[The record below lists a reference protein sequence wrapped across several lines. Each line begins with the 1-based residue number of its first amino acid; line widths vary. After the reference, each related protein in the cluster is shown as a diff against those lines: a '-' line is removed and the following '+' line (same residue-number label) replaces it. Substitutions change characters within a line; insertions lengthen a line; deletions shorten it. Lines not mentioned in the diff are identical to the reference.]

1 MDIKTPFNADTIPIL
16 KEINYGFP
24 SVVGVEWNQSTDTWT
39 RIDAMGNHMSSFS
52 PDFDDLEP
60 WKSIR
65 RVTLSA
71 NGRITGVGDGKGTGL
86 TLDGSTGIVM
96 VQIPKFYIKGMR
108 AAANTYRWWISPV
121 AREGFEVH
129 PAFLQRGGTERDFI
143 YVGAYEAA
151 VGYQSHTSITKLLQS
166 RTGVQP
172 YTGNADAIWA
182 IDFDGGQNVPAIGD
196 ELSTPT
202 ESGFYLVD
210 YTVSGGDWL
219 TSNAAGEL
227 LLRKPGDSTC
237 GWLDNEDITNNTQ
250 VNTLAGG
257 VGLGVDGA
265 PVGETATISV
275 VRTYAGNVGSN
286 WGQLGFW
293 SLAAIRLLF
302 YVEYAGANS
311 QILIGKGI
319 VDKASGTGFAGELTG
334 ADSIDSNL
342 ATNGIGTGIGSDGLT
357 PIAYRGIENLWGN
370 VWKFVDG
377 YNAVDAEYR
386 IIDRDGSGTFADALA
401 GGDYEASLA
410 TPITSDGY
418 QSNICWEDLLKFA
431 LIPNAVAG
439 SSSTYLCDY
448 FYAHNAGE
456 TNILLF
462 GGYWNHGLNAGVA
475 YLHSANVAS
484 FCYRYFGGR
493 LEFIGQG

>member
-60 WKSIR
+60 WKSVR
-65 RVTLSA
+65 RVTLA
-71 NGRITGVGDGKGTGL
+71 TNGGITGVGDGKGTGL
-86 TLDGSTGIVM
+86 TLDGSTGRVM
-96 VQIPKFYIKGMR
+96 VQIPKFYTKGVR
-108 AAANTYRWWISPV
+108 SAANVYRWWISPV

-129 PAFLQRGGTERDFI
+129 PTFLQRGGTERDFI
-143 YVGAYEAA
+143 YVGAYEADI
-151 VGYQSHTSITKLLQS
+151 GYQSHTSTTKLLQS

-172 YTGNADAIWA
+172 YTGNADAIWEVPFTA
-182 IDFDGGQNVPAIGD
+182 GDNEPAIGD
-196 ELSTPT
+196 SLSTLT
-202 ESGFYLVD
+202 EGGFLLVD
-210 YTVSGGDWL
+210 YAVTSGAWATND
-219 TSNAAGEL
+219 AAGKL
-227 LLRKPGDSTC
+227 IIRKPGDATC
-237 GWLDNEDITNNTQ
+237 GWTNTETITNDTQ
-250 VNTLAGG
+250 VNTLGTSG
-257 VGLGVDGA
+257 T

-275 VRTYAGNVGSN
+275 IRTYAGNIGSN

-311 QILIGKGI
+311 QTLIGEGV

-342 ATNGIGTGIGSDGLT
+342 ATNGTGTGTGSDGLT

-370 VWKFVDG
+370 VWTFIDG

-386 IIDRDGSGTFADALA
+386 LIDRDGSGTFADALA

-462 GGYWNHGLNAGVA
+462 GVYWSYGLFAGVA
-475 YLHSANVAS
+475 VLNSSGVAS
-484 FCYRYFGGR
+484 TCHRAFSGR
-493 LEFIGQG
+493 LEFIGQD

>member
-24 SVVGVEWNQSTDTWT
+24 SVVGVEYNQSTDTWT
-39 RIDAMGNHMSSFS
+39 RLDAQGNHMSSFS

-65 RVTLSA
+65 RVTMVSS
-71 NGRITGVGDGKGTGL
+71 GRITGVGDGKGTGL
-86 TLDGSTGIVM
+86 TLDGSTGRVM
-96 VQIPKFYIKGMR
+96 TQIPKFYVRGVR
-108 AAANTYRWWISPV
+108 SAANTYCWWISPI

-143 YVGAYEAA
+143 YIGAYDAGI
-151 VGYQSHTSITKLLQS
+151 GYESHTSTTKLLQS

-172 YTGNADAIWA
+172 YTGNADAVWEVS
-182 IDFDGGQNVPAIGD
+182 FDGGQNEPTIGD

-202 ESGFYLVD
+202 EGGFYLVD
-210 YTVSGGDWL
+210 YCVTGGTWGGGD
-219 TSNAAGEL
+219 AAGKL
-227 LLRKPGDSTC
+227 LIRKPGDSSC
-237 GWLDNEDITNNTQ
+237 GWGDNEDITNDTQ

-257 VGLGVDGA
+257 AGLGVNGA
-265 PVGETATISV
+265 PAGETATIGTI
-275 VRTYAGNVGSN
+275 RTYAGNVGAN

-311 QILIGKGI
+311 QTLIGKGI
-319 VDKASGTGFAGELTG
+319 VDKAGGTGFAGELTG

-342 ATNGIGTGIGSDGLT
+342 ATNGTGTGTGSDGLT

-370 VWKFVDG
+370 IWIFIDG
-377 YNAVDAEYR
+377 YNVVNAEYR
-386 IIDRDGSGTFADALA
+386 LINRDGSGTFADTLA

-410 TPITSDGY
+410 IPITSDGY
-418 QSNICWEDLLKFA
+418 QSNLCWEDLLKFA
-431 LIPNAVAG
+431 LIPSAVAG

-448 FYAHNAGE
+448 FYAHDVGE

-462 GGYWNHGLNAGVA
+462 GGGWNDGLAAGVA
-475 YLHSANVAS
+475 YLLSYDVSS
-484 FCYRYFGGR
+484 FCYRNTGGR
-493 LEFIGQG
+493 LEFIG